1 MMKILI
7 TGANGLLGSYLVT
20 DLTNQGHDVI
30 ATSKGLCRISTLT
43 APGKVTYHSLD
54 ITNAVLVEEI
64 IDITRPDI
72 IIHAAALTQAD
83 YCETNK
89 AECWEVNVTA
99 TRFIIEAARK
109 ISARLIY
116 VSTDFVF
123 DGKNGP
129 YKETDQ
135 PAPVNYYGCSKMVAE
150 KSVMES
156 GMSWSVAR
164 TVLVYGNSNSVS
176 RTNIISWAAEKLKL
190 GEKIRVV
197 NDQYRTPTFTGDL
210 AKGIR
215 LIAEKKATGIFHLSG
230 KDMLTPYDMAIETAE
245 YLGLDKDLIEKV
257 DAAVFSQPAT
267 RPLKT
272 GFIIEKARTVLGY
285 EPISFNE
292 GLSRALK

>member
-1 MMKILI
+1 MKILV

-20 DLTNQGHDVI
+20 ELTNHGHDVI
-30 ATSKGLCRISTLT
+30 ATGKGLCRISISSG
-43 APGKVTYHSLD
+43 PGKMTYHSLD
-54 ITNAVLVEEI
+54 ITNAVQVEEI
-64 IDITRPDI
+64 IDLCRPEV
-72 IIHAAALTQAD
+72 IIHAAALTQPD
-83 YCETNK
+83 YCETHK
-89 AECWEVNVTA
+89 AACWEVNVTA

-109 ISARLIY
+109 TGAFLIY

-150 KSVMES
+150 KAVMES
-156 GMSWSVAR
+156 GLSWSVAR
-164 TVLVYGNSNSVS
+164 TVLVYGNSCSVS

-197 NDQYRTPTFTGDL
+197 NDQFRTPTFTGDL
-210 AKGIR
+210 AMGIR
-215 LIAEKKATGIFHLSG
+215 LITEKKATGIFHLSG
-230 KDMLTPYDMAIETAE
+230 KDILTPYDMAIETAE
-245 YLGLDKDLIEKV
+245 LLGLDKNLIEKV

-272 GFIIEKARTVLGY
+272 GFIIEKARFVLGY
-285 EPISFNE
+285 EPISFSE
-292 GLSRALK
+292 GLSRVLK